1 MKENFQT
8 RKQDIKSK
16 CKARVEKTALSTEI
30 KCSDFNI
37 DLFKAKIQKRFRA
50 SRDIIDININE
61 KPISLRGGNQGDI
74 RVEYQ
79 IDESSLKQKLKKFAE
94 SIAKMM
100 TVSNKAGEIYNDA
113 VKDLVFK
120 LGLLEN

>member
-100 TVSNKAGEIYNDA
+100 TVSHKAGEIYNDA

>member
-1 MKENFQT
+1 MKENFEKK
-8 RKQDIKSK
+8 KQDIKSK
-16 CKARVEKTALSTEI
+16 CKVKVEKTALSTEI

-37 DLFKAKIQKRFRA
+37 DLFKAKIHKRFRA
-50 SRDIIDININE
+50 SRDIIGIHINE
-61 KPISLRGGNQGDI
+61 KPISLRGGDQGDI

-79 IDESSLKQKLKKFAE
+79 IEESSLKEKLKKFAE
-94 SIAKMM
+94 SIAKMI
-100 TVSNKAGEIYNDA
+100 TVSNKAGEIYSDA

>member
-1 MKENFQT
+1 LKE
-8 RKQDIKSK
+8 
-16 CKARVEKTALSTEI
+16 
-30 KCSDFNI
+30 
-37 DLFKAKIQKRFRA
+37 
-50 SRDIIDININE
+50 
-61 KPISLRGGNQGDI
+61 
-74 RVEYQ
+74 
-79 IDESSLKQKLKKFAE
+79 KLKKFAE